1 MISIRKAD
9 FVSLTYK
16 NLKGRFIM
24 FKLFKLLFVGKT
36 ISAFIDISASDSD
49 TMEKKKCQ
57 NCLRRINIDY
67 VRCPFCDSSKF
78 CVD

>member
-1 MISIRKAD
+1 MFSIGKAD

-24 FKLFKLLFVGKT
+24 LRLLRLLFAEKT
-36 ISAFIDISASDSD
+36 LSTLIDITASENE

-57 NCLRRINIDY
+57 NCLRRINLDY
-67 VRCPFCDSSKF
+67 VRCPFCDNSKF